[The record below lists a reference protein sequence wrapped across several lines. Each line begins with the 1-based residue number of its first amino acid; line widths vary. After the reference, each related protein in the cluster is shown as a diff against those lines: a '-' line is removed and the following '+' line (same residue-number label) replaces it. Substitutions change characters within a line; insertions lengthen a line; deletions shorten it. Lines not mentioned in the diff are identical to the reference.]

1 MTVIFTT
8 QARAQI
14 RAIRAYSHRHFG
26 ATTADLYANALRT
39 TMQDILDPN
48 PALGRDRSAD
58 IGPGVLSFPA
68 NSHLIFYRVVK
79 VGIEILAVVHQK
91 DEPTKYSP

>member
-14 RAIRAYSHRHFG
+14 RAIRAYSYRHFG
-26 ATTADLYANALRT
+26 AVTAGLYANASGT
-39 TMQDILDPN
+39 TMQDILEPN
-48 PALGRDRSAD
+48 PASGRDRSAD
-58 IGPGVLSFPA
+58 IGPGVLSFPC
-68 NSHLIFYRVVK
+68 NSHIIFYRVAN
-79 VGIEILAVVHQK
+79 VGIEILAVAHQK